1 MKDILDGVTLEHLSA
16 VSEEQ
21 RDIAEAIGLE
31 AYRRLVEYAGGGF
44 IYITQSKTLSRVLRD
59 EEIRKDFD
67 GSNYRELAQKYGLS
81 TKHIRN
87 ITAAGPT

>member
-1 MKDILDGVTLEHLSA
+1 MKDILDDVTLEHLSA

-21 RDIAEAIGLE
+21 RDIAEIIGLE

-59 EEIRKDFD
+59 EEIRKDVYKRQLISIIKQHCNK
-67 GSNYRELAQKYGLS
+67 GQYS
-81 TKHIRN
+81 I
-87 ITAAGPT
+87 